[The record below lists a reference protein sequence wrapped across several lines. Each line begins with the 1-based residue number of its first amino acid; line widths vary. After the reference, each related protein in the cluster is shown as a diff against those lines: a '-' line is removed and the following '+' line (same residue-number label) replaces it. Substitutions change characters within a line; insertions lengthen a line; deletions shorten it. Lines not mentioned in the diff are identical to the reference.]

1 MAWVRNL
8 QTGRISPQFHVVSD
22 NWFEAVELNDETE
35 TPPEWDVIATWST
48 FVSNAD
54 QPEDHEGHKLDDELL
69 KKNFWI
75 AESKRKMS
83 EIDFLQQE
91 IACRKPENMW
101 THTHRGHA

>member
-1 MAWVRNL
+1 MDLDLSLGQDYLLSWLCVKFVGWSPLHELSVAWVRNL

-54 QPEDHEGHKLDDELL
+54 QKTTEVT
-69 KKNFWI
+69 
-75 AESKRKMS
+75 S
-83 EIDFLQQE
+83 
-91 IACRKPENMW
+91 
-101 THTHRGHA
+101 